1 MSVSPKRAE
10 DLTRELEARVPMN
23 DLRERSPAAVTE
35 LVRLLAAPLHR
46 FAARLT
52 GSDADAEDVVQ
63 TVFARALEAA
73 GRFDGSHA
81 DLRAWFFTVAYRAGI
96 DVLRARRRTVALED
110 GPAGEPADDRPP
122 ADLETTPSELRRAMQ
137 SLPERDQAV
146 LTLKY
151 QDDFSNAEIGRILGI
166 EPNHVGVLLYRAKRN
181 LRRFLP

>member
-23 DLRERSPAAVTE
+23 DLRERSPRAVNE
-35 LVRLLAAPLHR
+35 LVRVLAAPLHR

-63 TVFARALEAA
+63 TVFARAIESAD
-73 GRFDGSHA
+73 RFEGSHA

-110 GPAGEPADDRPP
+110 GDAEPADDRPP
-122 ADLETTPSELRRAMQ
+122 ADLETTPAELRTAMK

-151 QDDFSNAEIGRILGI
+151 QDDFSNAEIGRILGVD
-166 EPNHVGVLLYRAKRN
+166 PNHVGVLLYRAKRN